1 MNINMIHKNSPSST
15 TVTHIKSKMSQII
28 LCRKSYKVLNIN
40 THTALYRATICDIR
54 KINQLIINVVTKSKC
69 DICMSQSCDIHVSQ
83 NAIIKHMIFN
93 KLTFQCR
100 KLSQPFNTSIAYI
113 SSN

>member
-1 MNINMIHKNSPSST
+1 MNINMIHAKNTSGST
-15 TVTHIKSKMSQII
+15 AAHIKSKMSQII

-69 DICMSQSCDIHVSQ
+69 DICMSQSCDIHMSQ
-83 NAIIKHMIFN
+83 NVFLKHMIFN
-93 KLTFQCR
+93 KLNFQCR